1 MFSGA
6 PKSFVF
12 YALWNDCGT
21 KNIAFYVDSGIT
33 GDEDTVKYE
42 KLGEPESS
50 DTVKYVVSD
59 CPPKHRKTH
68 GLNVWPG

>member
-42 KLGEPESS
+42 KFGEPESS